1 MKMKHTLTIIL
12 LFVGFTGI
20 SQSIVAWTPGYEI
33 QLSDFQS
40 PQTEISEKL
49 SSATLYTGAY
59 MDFGFHMTNAE
70 FMFTKNFNSKVKTVF
85 NKNAAVITA
94 PDSLTARQLVNFGQ
108 YSFDLTELYARK
120 FRKALYE
127 QKSTFSDMSFFQSI
141 FDELQEEMN
150 AESTRVIKATDLG
163 QEEDLLAEEHAKVL
177 GQIEELP
184 EFCSEC
190 KPPKKKKKKKN

>member
-1 MKMKHTLTIIL
+1 MQMKHTLSIIL
-12 LFVGFTGI
+12 LFIGFTGV

-49 SSATLYTGAY
+49 SSATLHMAAR
-59 MDFGFHMTNAE
+59 MDFGFHMNHAE

-85 NKNAAVITA
+85 NRNAAVIVA

-108 YSFDLTELYARK
+108 YSFDLTELYSRK

-141 FDELQEEMN
+141 FDELEEEMN
-150 AESTRVIKATDLG
+150 AESTRVMKGPG
-163 QEEDLLAEEHAKVL
+163 QERRSVGGRA
-177 GQIEELP
+177 
-184 EFCSEC
+184 C
-190 KPPKKKKKKKN
+190 KCARSNRRIA